1 MEFAVKTTQLAK
13 VFSGREVLRDCGLAV
28 ERGTVYGLL
37 GRNGA
42 GKTTLFKLLLGY
54 LKPAMGKAEVLGM
67 DSVRDNREILR
78 RTGSLIE
85 APVFYEH
92 LSAEE
97 NLRIHLAYME
107 MPGKTICGQEQ
118 ENSRRQKIREQNI
131 QQRIEEVLDLSGLPC
146 TGEQPVGTFSLGMR
160 QRLAIARA
168 VVHRPELLILDEPM
182 NGSGPGGNPGDA
194 GAFERADAETEDDD
208 SALQSYASGA
218 GTDGRL
224 DRNPGRRKNRG
235 RGNSPGT
242 CGQMPGRAGR
252 IFHQNHKGGAS

>member
-13 VFSGREVLRDCGLAV
+13 VFSGREVLRDCSLAV

-37 GRNGA
+37 GHNGA

-67 DSVRDNREILR
+67 DSVKDNREILR

-107 MPGKTICGQEQ
+107 MPGKTICCLLYTSTVVFVIVLQDGE
-118 ENSRRQKIREQNI
+118 RRI
-131 QQRIEEVLDLSGLPC
+131 
-146 TGEQPVGTFSLGMR
+146 PVQYSKKLQGRKDVYKR
-160 QRLAIARA
+160 QGNRL
-168 VVHRPELLILDEPM
+168 
-182 NGSGPGGNPGDA
+182 
-194 GAFERADAETEDDD
+194 
-208 SALQSYASGA
+208 YA
-218 GTDGRL
+218 
-224 DRNPGRRKNRG
+224 
-235 RGNSPGT
+235 
-242 CGQMPGRAGR
+242 
-252 IFHQNHKGGAS
+252 

>member
-13 VFSGREVLRDCGLAV
+13 VFSGREVLRDCSLAV
-28 ERGTVYGLL
+28 ERGTVYDLL

-107 MPGKTICGQEQ
+107 MSGKTICGQ
-118 ENSRRQKIREQNI
+118 
-131 QQRIEEVLDLSGLPC
+131 
-146 TGEQPVGTFSLGMR
+146 
-160 QRLAIARA
+160 
-168 VVHRPELLILDEPM
+168 
-182 NGSGPGGNPGDA
+182 
-194 GAFERADAETEDDD
+194 
-208 SALQSYASGA
+208 
-218 GTDGRL
+218 
-224 DRNPGRRKNRG
+224 
-235 RGNSPGT
+235 
-242 CGQMPGRAGR
+242 
-252 IFHQNHKGGAS
+252 

>member
-13 VFSGREVLRDCGLAV
+13 AFSGREVLRDCSLAV

-160 QRLAIARA
+160 QRLGIAQAIMENP
-168 VVHRPELLILDEPM
+168 HILILDEPM
-182 NGSGPGGNPGDA
+182 NGLDWQGV
-194 GAFERADAETEDDD
+194 EDVRE
-208 SALQSYASGA
+208 LLLGLRMEGKTILLASHSREDIEILCDEVYEMEHGVI
-218 GTDGRL
+218 
-224 DRNPGRRKNRG
+224 RKNI
-235 RGNSPGT
+235 
-242 CGQMPGRAGR
+242 MA
-252 IFHQNHKGGAS
+252 

>member
-13 VFSGREVLRDCGLAV
+13 VFSGREVLRDCSLAV
-28 ERGTVYGLL
+28 ERGTIYGLL

-182 NGSGPGGNPGDA
+182 NGLDPAGIREMRELLKGLMQKQKMTILLSSHMLPG
-194 GAFERADAETEDDD
+194 
-208 SALQSYASGA
+208 L
-218 GTDGRL
+218 
-224 DRNPGRRKNRG
+224 
-235 RGNSPGT
+235 
-242 CGQMPGRAGR
+242 
-252 IFHQNHKGGAS
+252 